1 MQQIIVEL
9 SSKEKNHGNCKI
21 TKTMS
26 LPVNG
31 KYVVRG
37 EMNLMITALRRGA
50 VRWNS
55 NENDENSVLK
65 QFVELKKTLDNI
77 VDLREIHPNVFLNP
91 FLELIRTDQTTGAV
105 TSLALVAVNKFLSYG
120 LIGE

>member
-1 MQQIIVEL
+1 
-9 SSKEKNHGNCKI
+9 
-21 TKTMS
+21 MS
-26 LPVNG
+26 LPGNG

-50 VRWNS
+50 VRWSS
-55 NENDENSVLK
+55 NHDEEKDAVLK
-65 QFVELKKTLDNI
+65 QFVELKKSLDNI
-77 VDLREIHPNVFLNP
+77 DDLREIHPNVFLNP

-120 LIGE
+120 LIGEY

>member
-1 MQQIIVEL
+1 
-9 SSKEKNHGNCKI
+9 
-21 TKTMS
+21 MS
-26 LPVNG
+26 LPGNG

-37 EMNLMITALRRGA
+37 EMNLMITALRRGV

-55 NENDENSVLK
+55 NHSFDEDKDSVLK
-65 QFVELKKTLDNI
+65 QFFDLKKNLDNI
-77 VDLREIHPNVFLNP
+77 DDLREIHPNVFLNP

-105 TSLALVAVNKFLSYG
+105 TSLALVAVNNFLSFG